1 MEEMIRILLDVV
13 ARVWGVVLR
22 IRNELH
28 QSSPLAKSRIRE
40 TDNVDLD
47 RKRKHSLAI
56 PSHQTIKRDGLVR
69 AEE

>member
-1 MEEMIRILLDVV
+1 LGEMIGILLDAV
-13 ARVWGVVLR
+13 ARVWGEVLR

-28 QSSPLAKSRIRE
+28 QSRPLAKSRIRE

-47 RKRKHSLAI
+47 RKRKHSFAI
-56 PSHQTIKRDGLVR
+56 PSHRTIKRDDLVR